1 MKGQDPFGL
10 GRWSFIMLRGKND
23 TRLTIITAY
32 RVCQKASLSR
42 GVKTAY
48 MQQVRALKNRNLT
61 DHVKTAIAEPNRQF
75 ILDLQAWI
83 QHIKSQGH
91 LIILNLENNEDLYAH
106 EGSVHPFLYQ
116 PDKPIKDTTDNSS
129 LRTLAVTCGLIDILA
144 IHHSS
149 RPFPATH
156 IRGQKRI
163 DYMLISAPLQ
173 AAVERSGILPYHSVF
188 SGDHRPYYLDFNADL
203 LFSGSTSPLAPPCQ
217 RSLQLSDPRKVNS
230 YKLFCMNTWTITRWK
245 KNLSN

>member
-1 MKGQDPFGL
+1 
-10 GRWSFIMLRGKND
+10 MLRGKND

-32 RVCQKASLSR
+32 RVCQKASSSM

-48 MQQVRALKNRNLT
+48 MQQVRALKNRNLR

-106 EGSVHPFLYQ
+106 EGSVHPLLYQ

-129 LRTLAVTCGLIDILA
+129 LRTLAITCGLIDILA